1 MKRPGQGPAGARGG
15 TTLVEV
21 IIGCLI
27 LSILKKPLK
36 DGEDK

>member
-1 MKRPGQGPAGARGG
+1 MYLVSILVGA
-15 TTLVEV
+15 